1 MVIAGA
7 LPCAGYITRQ
17 GRDSCEEAFTEF
29 LTGIPQAEERDCA
42 GYQAGAQEPGAAAGG
57 FPARREAADLRVHAQ
72 QKSRHLPLRYPSKYC

>member
-29 LTGIPQAEERDCA
+29 LTGIPRAEERDCA